1 MVGQIVSKPENGH
14 NNERLRLCVFEV
26 AVPIVSSNGLLEC
39 WSAIDYGVEKSLL
52 NNNIQV
58 QEEDKNLH
66 GIRSHF
72 LVMLAKDMRFWDDD
86 RSQEIFA
93 CCCSTMIP
101 VSRKS

>member
-72 LVMLAKDMRFWDDD
+72 LDDPGFEEKLND
-86 RSQEIFA
+86 EYQLHGEHILE
-93 CCCSTMIP
+93 MQLLD
-101 VSRKS
+101 KLG